1 MRSGGADYRDE
12 ARLEHMMRAV
22 VRIRAQLDGLERT
35 MLAEGDD
42 RTELIIYNMQV
53 LGEAANNVSEE
64 MCAKHPEID
73 FKGWASM
80 RHRLVHDYANID
92 LNIVWNA
99 VCDDLPKLE
108 KALRPVV
115 EALSKVQDAPDNIE
129 EFL

>member
-1 MRSGGADYRDE
+1 MRGGGANYRGE
-12 ARLEHMMRAV
+12 ARLEHMIRAAG
-22 VRIRAQLDGLERT
+22 RIRAQMNGLERS

-42 RTELIIYNMQV
+42 RTELIIYNIQV

-64 MCAKHPEID
+64 MCAKYPEVD

-80 RHRLVHDYANID
+80 RQRLVHDYANID

-99 VCDDLPKLE
+99 VCDDLPRLE
-108 KALRPVV
+108 TALKPVV
-115 EALSKVQDAPDNIE
+115 EALSKVQDVPDNIG

>member
-22 VRIRAQLDGLERT
+22 GRIRAQLDGLERT

-53 LGEAANNVSEE
+53 LGEAANNISEE
-64 MCAKHPEID
+64 MIARHPEID

-108 KALRPVV
+108 RP
-115 EALSKVQDAPDNIE
+115 
-129 EFL
+129 

>member
-22 VRIRAQLDGLERT
+22 GRIRAQLDGLERT

-64 MCAKHPEID
+64 MCVKHPEID

-108 KALRPVV
+108 KALKPVV
-115 EALSKVQDAPDNIE
+115 EALSKVQDAPDNIG

>member
-22 VRIRAQLDGLERT
+22 GRIRAQLDGLERA

-53 LGEAANNVSEE
+53 IGEAANNVSEE

-99 VCDDLPKLE
+99 VCEDLPRLE
-108 KALRPVV
+108 TALKPVV
-115 EALSKVQDAPDNIE
+115 EAFSKVQDAPDNIG

>member
-22 VRIRAQLDGLERT
+22 GRIRAQLDGLDRT

-53 LGEAANNVSEE
+53 LGEAANNISEE
-64 MCAKHPEID
+64 MSARRPESD

-108 KALRPVV
+108 KALKPVV
-115 EALSKVQDAPDNIE
+115 EALSKVQDAPDNIG

>member
-1 MRSGGADYRDE
+1 MRGGGADYRDE
-12 ARLEHMMRAV
+12 ARLEHMMRAAG
-22 VRIRAQLDGLERT
+22 RIRTLLNGLERS

-42 RTELIIYNMQV
+42 RTELIIYNIQV
-53 LGEAANNVSEE
+53 LGEAANNVSEK

-99 VCDDLPKLE
+99 VCDDLPRLE
-108 KALRPVV
+108 TALKPVV
-115 EALSKVQDAPDNIE
+115 EAFSKVQDAPDNIG

>member
-22 VRIRAQLDGLERT
+22 GRIRAQLDGLERT

-42 RTELIIYNMQV
+42 RTELIVYNMQV

-64 MCAKHPEID
+64 MCVKHPEID

-92 LNIVWNA
+92 FNIVWNA

-108 KALRPVV
+108 KALKPVV
-115 EALSKVQDAPDNIE
+115 EALSKVQDAPDNIG

>member
-22 VRIRAQLDGLERT
+22 GRIRAQLDGLERA

-108 KALRPVV
+108 KALKPVV
-115 EALSKVQDAPDNIE
+115 EALSKVQDAPDNIG

>member
-1 MRSGGADYRDE
+1 MRAGGADYRDE

-22 VRIRAQLDGLERT
+22 GRIKAQLDGLERA

-53 LGEAANNVSEE
+53 FGEAANNVSEE
-64 MCAKHPEID
+64 MCTKHPEVD

-108 KALRPVV
+108 RALKPIVD
-115 EALSKVQDAPDNIE
+115 ALPKVPKTPENLSN
-129 EFL
+129 FL

>member
-1 MRSGGADYRDE
+1 MRGGGADYRDE

-22 VRIRAQLDGLERT
+22 GRIRAKLDGLARE

-42 RTELIIYNMQV
+42 RTELIIYNIQV
-53 LGEAANNVSEE
+53 LGEAANNVSAE
-64 MCAKHPEID
+64 MCARYPEVD

-99 VCDDLPKLE
+99 ICDDLPKLE
-108 KALRPVV
+108 KALKPIVD
-115 EALSKVQDAPDNIE
+115 AFPKAPDAPENLND
-129 EFL
+129 FL

>member
-22 VRIRAQLDGLERT
+22 GRIRAQLDGLDRT

-64 MCAKHPEID
+64 MCVKHPEID
-73 FKGWASM
+73 FRGWASM

-92 LNIVWNA
+92 LQYRME
-99 VCDDLPKLE
+99 CC
-108 KALRPVV
+108 LR
-115 EALSKVQDAPDNIE
+115 
-129 EFL
+129 

>member
-22 VRIRAQLDGLERT
+22 GRIRAQLDGLERA

-53 LGEAANNVSEE
+53 IGEAANNVSAE

-99 VCDDLPKLE
+99 VCDDLPRLE
-108 KALRPVV
+108 TALKPVV
-115 EALSKVQDAPDNIE
+115 EAFSKVQDAPDNIG

>member
-1 MRSGGADYRDE
+1 MRAGGADYRDE
-12 ARLEHMMRAV
+12 ARIEHMMRAV
-22 VRIRAQLDGLERT
+22 GRIKAQLDGLERA

-42 RTELIIYNMQV
+42 RTELIIYNIQV

-64 MCAKHPEID
+64 MCAKHPEVD

-80 RHRLVHDYANID
+80 RHRLVHDYANIG

-108 KALRPVV
+108 MALKPIVDAFPKV
-115 EALSKVQDAPDNIE
+115 PNTPENLS

>member
-22 VRIRAQLDGLERT
+22 GRIRAQLDGLDRT

-64 MCAKHPEID
+64 MCVKHPEID
-73 FKGWASM
+73 FRGWASM

-108 KALRPVV
+108 KALKPVV
-115 EALSKVQDAPDNIE
+115 EALSNVQDAPDNIG

>member
-22 VRIRAQLDGLERT
+22 GRIRAQLDGLERA

-53 LGEAANNVSEE
+53 LGEAANNISEE
-64 MCAKHPEID
+64 MIARHPEID

-108 KALRPVV
+108 KALKPVV
-115 EALSKVQDAPDNIE
+115 EALSKVQDAPDNIG